1 MTDTYTAHTAPY
13 AALLLRL
20 ALGTMFLAH
29 GLLKIMVFTPAGTAG
44 FFASLGLP
52 GWLAYPTM
60 GAEVLGGLLL
70 IAGVQTRYVALALV
84 PILVGSLWVH
94 SGNGWLFTEGPRP
107 STVCWYVHSGFG
119 WLFTNE
125 NGGWEYS
132 LFLTVAAVAQ
142 ALLGDGAYSL
152 NALFSKNSESY
163 TKRVSAA

>member
-1 MTDTYTAHTAPY
+1 MTHSNNSAY

-20 ALGTMFLAH
+20 ALGVMFLSH

-44 FFASLGLP
+44 FFSSLGLP

-60 GAEVLGGLLL
+60 GAEVIGGLLL
-70 IAGVQTRYVALALV
+70 IAGFQTRLVSLALV

-94 SGNGWLFTEGPRP
+94 SGNGWLF
-107 STVCWYVHSGFG
+107 SSA
-119 WLFTNE
+119 

-132 LFLTVAAVAQ
+132 AFLTIAAFAQ

-152 NALFSKNSESY
+152 
-163 TKRVSAA
+163 SAMFGARNTGFNQRASTI

>member
-1 MTDTYTAHTAPY
+1 
-13 AALLLRL
+13 
-20 ALGTMFLAH
+20 MFLSH

-70 IAGVQTRYVALALV
+70 IAGIQTRIVALALT
-84 PILVGSLWVH
+84 PILIGSLWVH
-94 SGNGWLFTEGPRP
+94 SGNGWLF
-107 STVCWYVHSGFG
+107 SS
-119 WLFTNE
+119 E

-132 LFLTVAAVAQ
+132 MFLTVAAIVQ

-152 NALFSKNSESY
+152 KVPAGAGNSRYAENAS
-163 TKRVSAA
+163 TT

>member
-1 MTDTYTAHTAPY
+1 MIDTRTAPY

-44 FFASLGLP
+44 FFSSLGLP

-60 GAEVLGGLLL
+60 GAEVFGGLLL
-70 IAGVQTRYVALALV
+70 IAGVQTRLVAMALIPV
-84 PILVGSLWVH
+84 LVGSLWVH
-94 SGNGWLFTEGPRP
+94 SGNGWLFT
-107 STVCWYVHSGFG
+107 
-119 WLFTNE
+119 NE

-132 LFLTVAAVAQ
+132 MFLSVAAAAQ

-152 NALFSKNSESY
+152 STLLSQK
-163 TKRVSAA
+163 KRDYSSRISAA